1 MKDAYIRALSVGHN
15 SLFSRISDFWSR
27 EPESDHGAGIH
38 YIIDVFGS
46 SGGNDGTRVL
56 RIVCE
61 NLDIPVVDLREDL
74 RGQHRSTTTIRDTV
88 QQILQD
94 SPARCAILL
103 DARDNVRLQKVR
115 ARIAAK
121 HCDLRYRR
129 IIYCLLDRDQPPTP
143 SSPST
148 HHLYVPGSLHDKLT
162 MLLYHVPDQIC
173 AQSTSL
179 QDFHPVAEAMHDY
192 ALFDDRIWRHV
203 CVEGTLPDF
212 LSTALY
218 QLARRVRSD
227 PCIGDRYPSFKVDW
241 RRSLATRLI
250 QSLPSTPSALCPSIH
265 RVIPVGVSSSD
276 ALQAMQ
282 IAIPKNIQNPYA
294 ITVQSSAVDDQCGT
308 IAITQPMSHTVV
320 TINCLID
327 PGILVDVCREL
338 RTGHRAVA
346 QELQS
351 MKNQYEETNTRI
363 FGQLLET
370 NNRLLETNNR
380 LCETN
385 NQLVTMRMETNTFR
399 KEMTE
404 QFAKGQNTD
413 QSTHETPTICSKNRC
428 YNLVTERFGSG
439 ARKKQC
445 VDCISLVI
453 KKRKV
458 VCDV

>member
-162 MLLYHVPDQIC
+162 MLLYHVPDQIR

-227 PCIGDRYPSFKVDW
+227 PCLGDRYPSFEVDW
-241 RRSLATRLI
+241 RRSLATRLH
-250 QSLPSTPSALCPSIH
+250 QSLPNTPSALCPSIH

-282 IAIPKNIQNPYA
+282 CAIPPDLQDPYA
-294 ITVQSSAVDDQCGT
+294 ITVQSSAVDERCGS
-308 IAITQPMSHTVV
+308 IAITQPMSHTIIN
-320 TINCLID
+320 INCVVNPD
-327 PGILVDVCREL
+327 ILVDVCREL
-338 RTGHRAVA
+338 RTGYRSVVA
-346 QELQS
+346 EVHSVTKKLTTVQQETQ
-351 MKNQYEETNTRI
+351 K
-363 FGQLLET
+363 QLFTMQQQLSLMT
-370 NNRLLETNNR
+370 T
-380 LCETN
+380 
-385 NQLVTMRMETNTFR
+385 LVTTLVKKVDDR
-399 KEMTE
+399 KGD
-404 QFAKGQNTD
+404 GQTTKEPNVCT
-413 QSTHETPTICSKNRC
+413 KNRC
-428 YNLVTERFGSG
+428 SRIITKRFRSG
-439 ARKKQC
+439 KLHKQC
-445 VDCISLVI
+445 STCLAHTC
-453 KKRKV
+453 RRT
-458 VCDV
+458 